1 MRKKKGIGFEF
12 YDKKYGLPEQM
23 LNALLFITQTGFDPS
38 YIHMRLG
45 SVMSP
50 ETRDF
55 DYW

>member
-1 MRKKKGIGFEF
+1 
-12 YDKKYGLPEQM
+12 M
-23 LNALLFITQTGFDPS
+23 LNALLFITQTGCDPS